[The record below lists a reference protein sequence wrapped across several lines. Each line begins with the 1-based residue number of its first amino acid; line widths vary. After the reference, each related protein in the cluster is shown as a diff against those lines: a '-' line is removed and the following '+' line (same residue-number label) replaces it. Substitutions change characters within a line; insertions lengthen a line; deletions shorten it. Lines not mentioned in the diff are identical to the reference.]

1 MNKKTVRIL
10 LADDNPAL
18 RSALALL
25 LETRLHARIVGEV
38 YRMEDLLASVSRLLP
53 DILILDWELPGLPQT
68 DRLAALRQACPS
80 LKIVITSS
88 RPEASEKVLASHADA
103 YISKSEPP
111 DEMVR
116 VLRTVKPYLM
126 GREVVSAGA

>member
-1 MNKKTVRIL
+1 MKPKIIRIL

-25 LETRLHARIVGEV
+25 LETRLNARIVGEA
-38 YRMEDLLASVSRLLP
+38 YSMDELLSSVSLTHP
-53 DILILDWELPGLPQT
+53 DVVILDWELPGVPRW
-68 DRLAALRQACPS
+68 DRVAALRETDPD

-88 RPEASEKVLASHADA
+88 RPEVAQKALAAQADA

-111 DEMVR
+111 ERMVQMLREM
-116 VLRTVKPYLM
+116 
-126 GREVVSAGA
+126 